1 MRQVT
6 SIILMKTAAK
16 PTTNQTGGV
25 GEGERAMPAMATIAT
40 TMKTRLMTLRVLR
53 CFPGDFSVGDSMSFL
68 GKCEIFLRKEKGLER
83 NKRLSVKLFQYF
95 NDFVGVWNDA
105 SESAVVFHRHSS
117 FHGIANVIDH
127 LSGIDFYNQDS
138 FQFF

>member
-68 GKCEIFLRKEKGLER
+68 GRCEMFLEKRER
-83 NKRLSVKLFQYF
+83 LREKQEVVSQIVSVLQ
-95 NDFVGVWNDA
+95 
-105 SESAVVFHRHSS
+105 
-117 FHGIANVIDH
+117 
-127 LSGIDFYNQDS
+127 
-138 FQFF
+138 